1 MVYNL
6 YFHPLASFP
15 GPWLA
20 RSSLLWRV
28 WHTTSGRIHLAVDE
42 QHKRYGDVVRVAP
55 NELSFC
61 SVESWKGIY
70 GHASAQRTKPMVKS
84 EFYDMYGSGYRSL
97 CIGSERDPARHRR
110 MKQTLT
116 AAFSTKALLEQ
127 ESIVRGCVDQFVTAV
142 GRASDASPAG
152 NGVDV
157 TKWYEMLAFDILG
170 EMAFGESF
178 NCISDGKPHFWQ
190 QLILEHI
197 FFVTVLDNLRR
208 YPVVA
213 RIGKLLLP
221 RFTVSIRDKHSG
233 YSRDK
238 VARRLA
244 ADSGRKDFLT
254 NLVAKVQ
261 AGELDREELT
271 AHSSTLVIAGGET
284 VATFLAAV
292 TYFLLRNPSAYAKLR
307 DEIRTRYASA
317 DDIDART
324 AQLLPYLQAV
334 IAEGLRMYP
343 PGSQGFPRISP
354 GAVVDGVW
362 VPPGAE
368 CYTSAWSPTHDE
380 RYFHQ
385 PYAFKPER
393 WLDPDCADVKEA
405 SQPFSLGPRGC
416 LGRNFAY
423 VEMSL
428 TLATLHYKYDLELVD
443 DKLDWLESSKV
454 HIMWWKPELRVR
466 FKQRK

>member
-1 MVYNL
+1 MGVLDPENVQGLASKPGALGAACLGTVILYVVSWMIYNL

-28 WHTTSGRIHLAVDE
+28 WHTTSGRIHLAIDE
-42 QHKRYGDVVRVAP
+42 QHKRYG
-55 NELSFC
+55 
-61 SVESWKGIY
+61 
-70 GHASAQRTKPMVKS
+70 
-84 EFYDMYGSGYRSL
+84 
-97 CIGSERDPARHRR
+97 
-110 MKQTLT
+110 
-116 AAFSTKALLEQ
+116 
-127 ESIVRGCVDQFVTAV
+127 
-142 GRASDASPAG
+142 
-152 NGVDV
+152 
-157 TKWYEMLAFDILG
+157 
-170 EMAFGESF
+170 
-178 NCISDGKPHFWQ
+178 KPHFWQ
-190 QLILEHI
+190 ELILEHL

-208 YPVVA
+208 YPIVA

-221 RFTVSIRDKHSG
+221 RFTVAIRDKHSG

-244 ADSGRKDFLT
+244 AESTRKDFLST
-254 NLVAKVQ
+254 LVSKVQ

-292 TYFLLRNPSAYAKLR
+292 TYFLLRTPAAYDKLR
-307 DEIRTRYASA
+307 AEIRGRYATA
-317 DDIDART
+317 ADIDALT
-324 AQLLPYLQAV
+324 AQQLPYLMAV
-334 IAEGLRMYP
+334 IAEGLRLYP

-362 VPPGAE
+362 VPRGAE

-380 RYFHQ
+380 AYFHD
-385 PYAFKPER
+385 PFAFKPER
-393 WLDPDCADVKEA
+393 WLDPNCTDVKEA

-428 TLATLHYKYDLELVD
+428 TLATLHFRYDLELVD
-443 DKLDWLESSKV
+443 DKLDWLQSSRV
-454 HIMWWKPELRVR
+454 HVMWWKPELRVR
-466 FKQRK
+466 FKERN